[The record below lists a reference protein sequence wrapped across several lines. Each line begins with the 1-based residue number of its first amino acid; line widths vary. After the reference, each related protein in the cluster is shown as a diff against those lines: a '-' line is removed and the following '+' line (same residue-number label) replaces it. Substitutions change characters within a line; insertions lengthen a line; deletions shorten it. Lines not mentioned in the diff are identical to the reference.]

1 MDDENKTKMVLT
13 MPVTFFPD
21 TIKRIRASEFEVSGV
36 KVDVMDGPDDSFL
49 MLLSETIIQD
59 QPTII
64 EYQGVTFLYMAHAH
78 YELPENPGERIEA
91 LVYRKFV

>member
-78 YELPENPGERIEA
+78 FELPENPSERIEA
-91 LVYRKFV
+91 LVYQKFV